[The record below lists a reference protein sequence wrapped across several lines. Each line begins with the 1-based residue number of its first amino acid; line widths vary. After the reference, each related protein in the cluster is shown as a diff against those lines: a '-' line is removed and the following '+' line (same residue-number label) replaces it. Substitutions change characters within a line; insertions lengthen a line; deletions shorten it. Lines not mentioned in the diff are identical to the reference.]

1 MTLFSRFKNRSRMKL
16 ATVLI
21 AAGIVLAGCGSANDA
36 SPTTT
41 STTTPLA
48 ASSSTAGSTCTT
60 NGGSV
65 RQSLNGDFT
74 GCFRVPELHSSSV
87 VVALQ
92 TYLFS
97 GTAPANAS
105 TTTVS
110 PPATLGHMSLSPGSK
125 NVTPGEELTLTGRF
139 LSHPPSAQ
147 QRQSYVTV
155 CWDGCQTGLQEQGAP
170 IHWSSSTTFHVSLTV
185 PETAWLSTRGGA
197 VSAHPLESGSYE
209 VGIQCIEA
217 TSGCA
222 LGPADAQATIQL
234 KAPTPAR
241 CLTGQSCETMTLSTS
256 KAAPGN
262 VIYFKGWAPLQT
274 IIGQPTGYQLSL
286 SKGSARQNYPSLS
299 FTHNLN
305 AGTYNVVL
313 GPRVLQVSPSQ
324 TWAALGRVPY
334 LSSTYAGP
342 SAIQPAGNSNR
353 IAWCPLSGIDIT
365 SGPVVT
371 PVPTSNVAA
380 ALRGTNLSLTSP
392 TSTNPPCSAVLLDP
406 RFPSSVYATFDT
418 DVSHSAPPIYFAG
431 LYTTNKGITWRNVP
445 TPPRSSLDDFGGFIT
460 NGNQVE
466 ALFASG
472 SANNSS
478 FPPGTSDGLVSTEV
492 TSNGGATWSAS
503 TLGCP
508 STGPCTT
515 FGPDQWGH
523 CAMNASPQ
531 SLLQGHSGAIAR
543 SGMKWVTTFWTPTVN
558 SCFSPQLAVNSLH
571 DLMLLD
577 PSSQYPLMRST
588 NSGQTWTSIQLPQF
602 TAADFGPGSIQ
613 LGNSLLLAP
622 NGSLFTVATA
632 ASGGR
637 QGLFRLEPG
646 ATKWCP
652 VPKVLDVNDSSE
664 TIGSLRTS
672 QTDLIWIQTNYPN
685 GGNSTSSIHVV
696 PLSSLRC

>member
-1 MTLFSRFKNRSRMKL
+1 MTLFNRFKNRSRMKL
-16 ATVLI
+16 ATVLL

-36 SPTTT
+36 SPPTT

-48 ASSSTAGSTCTT
+48 ASSGTVGSTCTT

-65 RQSLNGDFT
+65 QQSLNGDFS
-74 GCFRVPELHSSSV
+74 GCFRVPELHNSSV

-92 TYLFS
+92 AYLFS

-110 PPATLGHMSLSPGSK
+110 PPATLGHIALSPGSK
-125 NVTPGEELTLTGRF
+125 IVTPGESVTLTGRF
-139 LSHPPSAQ
+139 LSRPPSAQ

-170 IHWSSSTTFHVSLTV
+170 IHWSSSTMFQVSLTV

-209 VGIQCIEA
+209 VGVQCIEA

-234 KAPTPAR
+234 KTPTAAK
-241 CLTGQSCETMTLSTS
+241 CLTRQSCETMTLSTS
-256 KAAPGN
+256 NAAPGN
-262 VIYFKGWAPLQT
+262 VILFKGWAPLPT
-274 IIGQPTGYQLSL
+274 IIGQSTGYQLSL
-286 SKGSARQNYPSLS
+286 SRGSARKKYPALS
-299 FTHNLN
+299 FTHTLN
-305 AGTYNVVL
+305 ARTYSVVL
-313 GPRVLQVSPSQ
+313 SPRVLQVSPSP
-324 TWAALGRVPY
+324 TWADLGRVPY

-342 SAIQPAGNSNR
+342 SAVQPSSTSNR

-365 SGPVVT
+365 TGPALT
-371 PVPTSNVAA
+371 PVPTGAVAA
-380 ALRGTNLSLTSP
+380 ALRGTNLSLALPS
-392 TSTNPPCSAVLLDP
+392 SRNPPCSAVLVDP
-406 RFPSSVYATFDT
+406 RYPASVYATFGT
-418 DVSHSAPPIYFAG
+418 DANHSAPPIYFAG
-431 LYTTNKGITWRNVP
+431 LYTTDNGISWRNVP
-445 TPPRSSLDDFGGFIT
+445 TPPGSSLEDFGGFIT

-472 SANNSS
+472 SVNSS
-478 FPPGTSDGLVSTEV
+478 FPPGTNDGLVPIEV
-492 TSNGGATWSAS
+492 TANGGATWSAG

-508 STGPCTT
+508 SIGPCTT

-531 SLLQGHSGAIAR
+531 SVLQGHSATIAP

-558 SCFSPQLAVNSLH
+558 SCFSPQLTVNSLD

-588 NSGQTWTSIQLPQF
+588 NSGQTWTSIQLPQIS
-602 TAADFGPGSIQ
+602 AANYGPGPIQ

-637 QGLFRLEPG
+637 QRLFRLDPG
-646 ATKWCP
+646 AAKWCQ
-652 VPKVLDVNDSSE
+652 VPKFLNVNDSP
-664 TIGSLRTS
+664 GAVGPLRTS
-672 QTDLIWIQTNYPN
+672 ETNLIWIQTKILT
-685 GGNSTSSIHVV
+685 GGESTSNLHVV